1 MCTALKQPV
10 VHILL
15 YPLSLCNLLSPLH
28 TRVHTF
34 ITPMGDTVNPTYS
47 AAAQNTYTQT
57 WLVVSMWREKKF
69 GEVRFGGAGAG
80 CGVRVRITCGAIF
93 ARTPN
98 EISPYFEK
106 INVTYAV

>member
-69 GEVRFGGAGAG
+69 GEVRFGGAGAYY
-80 CGVRVRITCGAIF
+80 VRGNF
-93 ARTPN
+93 
-98 EISPYFEK
+98 SPHSE
-106 INVTYAV
+106 